1 MLGYWF
7 QRRVLLERQLPFRKS
22 KRWPPLLE
30 PSSAEFIAALA
41 AGINSR
47 HTLQVGCGLSTV
59 ALAAAARATGSCVL
73 SLHHEK
79 DKQRIVQ
86 YVLKEL
92 GLSEFVEFITEDPA
106 SFIAHREGV
115 EFVLLSGVP
124 ERYIQL
130 FDLLKLR
137 KGAVVVADNAL
148 DDATND
154 YIRHVRRQP
163 GVESST
169 LPLNRG
175 IEVTKIVCWED
186 FQRGRKIYSGID
198 DPINNLD
205 DLSRQPGLQ
214 GVSSN
219 APLSS
224 GGPFFSQ
231 ATADTRYS
239 SQRANLVLVESKQ
252 KTPSFTVAGDSQ
264 KPSQK
269 PDKCHDLDESE
280 SCRPLTIQ
288 QHESDVPETSQQG
301 ELREFKDWN
310 KEKAAGMDN
319 TSGKLGKLDE
329 HERTV
334 GWEEISWNS
343 QVESSIGS
351 DQRVHPL
358 EQDTSPSMQS
368 PVHQPSVNSTACSD
382 PCTSKLDKE
391 HPLQQSHSNQWH
403 ESEGQGASSLPD
415 TMTSIVSGLEI
426 SEDTAG
432 SYSLATYKFVADAV
446 PCQPSAVAEN
456 EGVRQVRYI
465 FSMLKALYVFEF
477 L

>member
-1 MLGYWF
+1 VSLCRLILSKDISAY
-7 QRRVLLERQLPFRKS
+7 LLLFCP
-22 KRWPPLLE
+22 
-30 PSSAEFIAALA
+30 
-41 AGINSR
+41 
-47 HTLQVGCGLSTV
+47 
-59 ALAAAARATGSCVL
+59 GSL
-73 SLHHEK
+73 T
-79 DKQRIVQ
+79 RP
-86 YVLKEL
+86 
-92 GLSEFVEFITEDPA
+92 TE
-106 SFIAHREGV
+106 
-115 EFVLLSGVP
+115 
-124 ERYIQL
+124 
-130 FDLLKLR
+130 
-137 KGAVVVADNAL
+137 
-148 DDATND
+148 
-154 YIRHVRRQP
+154 
-163 GVESST
+163 
-169 LPLNRG
+169 
-175 IEVTKIVCWED
+175 VCH
-186 FQRGRKIYSGID
+186 FCRRKIYSGID

-219 APLSS
+219 AALSS

-231 ATADTRYS
+231 ATADTRHS
-239 SQRANLVLVESKQ
+239 SQRANLVLVESTQ
-252 KTPSFTVAGDSQ
+252 KTPSVTLEGDSQ

-269 PDKCHDLDESE
+269 PDRCHDLDGSE

-288 QHESDVPETSQQG
+288 QHESDVPGTSQQG

-319 TSGKLGKLDE
+319 TSGNLGKLDE

-368 PVHQPSVNSTACSD
+368 PVHQLSVNSTACSD
-382 PCTSKLDKE
+382 PCTNKLDKE

-403 ESEGQGASSLPD
+403 ESEGQGASSLAD

-432 SYSLATYKFVADAV
+432 SYSLANYKFVGDAV

-456 EGVRQVRYI
+456 EGVRQVRYT
-465 FSMLKALYVFEF
+465 FSMLKALYVFKF

>member
-1 MLGYWF
+1 MSLCRLILSKDISAY
-7 QRRVLLERQLPFRKS
+7 LLLFCP
-22 KRWPPLLE
+22 
-30 PSSAEFIAALA
+30 
-41 AGINSR
+41 
-47 HTLQVGCGLSTV
+47 
-59 ALAAAARATGSCVL
+59 GSL
-73 SLHHEK
+73 T
-79 DKQRIVQ
+79 RP
-86 YVLKEL
+86 
-92 GLSEFVEFITEDPA
+92 TE
-106 SFIAHREGV
+106 
-115 EFVLLSGVP
+115 
-124 ERYIQL
+124 
-130 FDLLKLR
+130 
-137 KGAVVVADNAL
+137 
-148 DDATND
+148 
-154 YIRHVRRQP
+154 
-163 GVESST
+163 
-169 LPLNRG
+169 
-175 IEVTKIVCWED
+175 VCC
-186 FQRGRKIYSGID
+186 FCRRKIYSGID
-198 DPINNLD
+198 DSINNLD

-231 ATADTRYS
+231 ATADTRHS

-252 KTPSFTVAGDSQ
+252 KTPSVTLEGDSQ

-269 PDKCHDLDESE
+269 PDKCHDLDGSE

-319 TSGKLGKLDE
+319 TSGNLGKLDE

-343 QVESSIGS
+343 QVESSISS

-368 PVHQPSVNSTACSD
+368 PVHQLSVNSTACSD
-382 PCTSKLDKE
+382 PCTNKLDKE
-391 HPLQQSHSNQWH
+391 HPLQQSHSSQWH
-403 ESEGQGASSLPD
+403 ESEGQGASSLAD
-415 TMTSIVSGLEI
+415 IMTSIVSGLEI

-432 SYSLATYKFVADAV
+432 SYSLATCKFVADAV
-446 PCQPSAVAEN
+446 PRQPSAVAEN

-465 FSMLKALYVFEF
+465 FSMLSSLR
-477 L
+477 LQISLS